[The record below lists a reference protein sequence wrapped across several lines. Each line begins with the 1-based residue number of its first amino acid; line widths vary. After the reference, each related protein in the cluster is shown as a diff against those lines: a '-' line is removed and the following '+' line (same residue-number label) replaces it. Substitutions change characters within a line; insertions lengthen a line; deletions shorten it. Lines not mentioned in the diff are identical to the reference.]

1 VWDRYFPYTT
11 SDIYS
16 TLLVSQTGPN

>member
-11 SDIYS
+11 SDVYS